1 MAATFDGSL
10 NGPSKYDSVCPIDP
24 RFASFID
31 HDVLEEASHELR
43 TPLSSIRNSLTL
55 LKLGAA
61 GEIPQDALD
70 VIDVV
75 DRNTVRLMNLIE
87 EILFAQRVKLIFEP
101 VAVDLIVHNSI
112 EMVAGEA
119 KSKNIAIQ
127 FDPSEQMVLG
137 DAQKLEQVI
146 TNLLSNAVKFSP
158 VNSRVTVSAQMQS
171 ARSVSISVTDQGT
184 GVPPT
189 DSDRIFEKHQQGV
202 GQRTK
207 GAGLGL
213 AISKRIIEQHGGQI
227 GLKNGIDS
235 GATFWIRLKRS
246 AANEIKNPS
255 LPISQ
260 TSISGGRV
268 A

>member
-1 MAATFDGSL
+1 MAATIDGGV
-10 NGPSKYDSVCPIDP
+10 NGPSKYNSVCPIDP

-75 DRNTVRLMNLIE
+75 DRNTVRLMSLIE
-87 EILFAQRVKLIFEP
+87 EILFAQRVKLVFEP
-101 VAVDLIVHNSI
+101 VAVDSIVQNSI

-119 KSKNIAIQ
+119 KSKNVAIHFEASAQ
-127 FDPSEQMVLG
+127 EVLG
-137 DAQKLEQVI
+137 DGQKLEQVI
-146 TNLLSNAVKFSP
+146 VNLLSNAVKFSP
-158 VNSRVTVSAQMQS
+158 VNGNVTVSAQRQS
-171 ARSVSISVTDQGT
+171 ARSVTISVTDQGA
-184 GVPPT
+184 GVPSI
-189 DSDRIFEKHQQGV
+189 DSERIFEKHEQGID
-202 GQRTK
+202 QRTK

-227 GLKNGIDS
+227 GLRNGTDS
-235 GATFWIRLKRS
+235 GATFWVRLKRS
-246 AANEIKNPS
+246 GATETKNQS
-255 LPISQ
+255 SQISQ
-260 TSISGGRV
+260 TSISGGKV